1 MKCKISAIHEIAKET
16 LEVRLCP
23 EEIYP
28 KMIPGQYAQFTLID
42 PLYRD
47 SKPTEDLC
55 NKRIFSLIQ
64 YEPYQEGSSQEI
76 IFATKLSDS
85 AFKRSLKEL
94 KIGDT
99 MEVGD
104 PMGKFILPQNPKGD
118 IVFLAGGIG
127 ITPFISML
135 YQVKHAKSS
144 QPIHMI
150 FTNNDIPSMGYREC
164 LEKLAEEMDNF
175 TLHLSIHND
184 PSWSGEKRFISPDLI
199 QELIPHWKESTYMM
213 VGPPP
218 MINAVKKA
226 LLEELLIPNDQVV
239 VEGFFGY

>member
-1 MKCKISAIHEIAKET
+1 MKCTINAIQEIAQGI

-23 EEIYP
+23 KGAYP
-28 KMIPGQYAQFTLID
+28 SVTPGQYAQFSLENPMYQDT
-42 PLYRD
+42 
-47 SKPTEDLC
+47 KPTEKLY
-55 NKRIFSLIQ
+55 NKRIFSIVQ
-64 YEPYQEGSSQEI
+64 YESHIEGTSQEV

-94 KIGDT
+94 NIGDSI
-99 MEVGD
+99 EVSD
-104 PMGKFILPQNPKGD
+104 PMGKFVLPQNHTGD

-127 ITPFISML
+127 VTPFVSML
-135 YQVKHAKSS
+135 HQLKHTKSS
-144 QPIHMI
+144 QHIHMI
-150 FTNNDIPSMGYREC
+150 FTNNDIPSMGYKEC

-199 QELIPHWKESTYMM
+199 QEFIPNWKDSTYMM

-226 LLEELLIPNDQVV
+226 LQEELIIPSNQVV
-239 VEGFFGY
+239 VEEFFGY